1 MAEPSKGLAERVEV
15 FSRATSD
22 ALQKAVGEVLDARS
36 PWQLL
41 YRLSRIVLL
50 GLVLYTAWLLIT
62 LQPELARR
70 MRTTTAATLEQQVA
84 ARQGQVQALLRRP
97 IATSGSALHTLVLL
111 QWDGGGSARVLAA
124 EGRHAQFGLLPAQ
137 VSLLG
142 VELAEALGHVALGLC
157 TSQQRA
163 APPLAAGANA
173 TAAADRMLFCPV
185 RSGRSGQQGGVL
197 LAIYAPPLPGQ
208 SQPSDAVADG
218 EADAVAMQ
226 QQMLQLLAQQLADL
240 LTSE

>member
-1 MAEPSKGLAERVEV
+1 MSEPNRGLSERVEV
-15 FSRATSD
+15 FTRATSD

-70 MRTTTAATLEQQVA
+70 MSTARPALGLEQQVA

-111 QWDGGGSARVLAA
+111 QWEGGGSARVLAA
-124 EGRHAQFGLLPAQ
+124 EGRHAQFGLLPDQ

-157 TSQQRA
+157 TSQQQA
-163 APPLAAGANA
+163 APPLAATT
-173 TAAADRMLFCPV
+173 TAAVADRMLFCPV
-185 RSGRSGQQGGVL
+185 RSGRSGHQGGVL
-197 LAIYAPPLPGQ
+197 LAFYAPPPPGQ
-208 SQPSDAVADG
+208 SPQPTAVVV
-218 EADAVAMQ
+218 AVE

-240 LTSE
+240 LAGE

>member
-1 MAEPSKGLAERVEV
+1 MSEPNRGLSERVEV
-15 FSRATSD
+15 FTRATSD
-22 ALQKAVGEVLDARS
+22 ALQKAVGEVLAARS

-70 MRTTTAATLEQQVA
+70 MRATAEATLQEQVA

-111 QWDGGGSARVLAA
+111 QWEGGGSARVLAA
-124 EGRHAQFGLLPAQ
+124 EGRHAQFGLLPDQ

-163 APPLAAGANA
+163 APPLAATT
-173 TAAADRMLFCPV
+173 TAAVADRMLFCPV
-185 RSGRSGQQGGVL
+185 RSGRSGHQGGVL
-197 LAIYAPPLPGQ
+197 LAFYGPPPPGQ
-208 SQPSDAVADG
+208 GPQPAAVVV
-218 EADAVAMQ
+218 AVE

-240 LTSE
+240 LASE